1 MYMFTV
7 INLCFSRSLSL
18 SPNSPQAENSSS
30 NGDDCPSHFDHVSSF
45 AGSKL
50 DDEEVLSSAL
60 YKPGDRIKVFYG
72 KGKNLCLYE
81 AKIIGTEEGESGRDY
96 LVHYNGWNT
105 RYDEWINESRI
116 SEKVTGPSKAI
127 RPQYAK
133 VNEYKYSCNAAR
145 HNVNIKA

>member
-1 MYMFTV
+1 M
-7 INLCFSRSLSL
+7 
-18 SPNSPQAENSSS
+18 
-30 NGDDCPSHFDHVSSF
+30 
-45 AGSKL
+45 
-50 DDEEVLSSAL
+50 
-60 YKPGDRIKVFYG
+60 FYG

-81 AKIIGTEEGESGRDY
+81 AKIIGTEDGENGRDY

-133 VNEYKYSCNAAR
+133 VNQLTYIVHVCVSGR
-145 HNVNIKA
+145 GGGDLI